1 VQARTETEIASL
13 SPPGGSG
20 APEQSPLET
29 DIVSSGGVNSTVNP
43 PAGGEMPVSDVR
55 AVLRIT
61 AFRRLWVALSFS
73 SLGDWL
79 GLLATT
85 ALAQELNTGYS
96 AKAYAIGA
104 VLGVRLIPSL
114 LFGPLAGAL
123 ADRLNRRVTMVVC
136 DLIRCGLFVSIPF
149 VRSVWWLLIASFL
162 VECGS
167 LLWIPAK
174 EASVPNLV
182 PKGRLEAANQLS
194 LFSTYGSAAPAAGLF
209 TVLSTLSTPLGDAV
223 PFFSH
228 SKTALALFVN
238 AASFLFSALT
248 VSTLRTIG
256 RAQRQATGE
265 EPPGVLRSVR
275 EGFSYVR
282 REPLI
287 RGLVVGILGGF
298 AGAGTTISLGRLYVE
313 LLDGGDAAY
322 GVLFG
327 AVFLGLAAGIAGGP
341 RLLGAYSRRRLFGIA
356 VTIGGC
362 ALALVAISP
371 NLVLSLLLVVFVGG
385 FAGIAWVTGLTLL
398 GREVSDELRGRTFAL
413 VQSLVRL
420 ELLFVLAVA
429 PFLVGLIGK
438 HFLRVGRVT
447 VRADGVTA
455 VMLAGGLIAV
465 AVGLISYRQMDDR
478 PGVAVLP
485 EIWTA
490 LRGGYLRPAVPP
502 HQGRF
507 IALEGGEGAGK
518 STQAERLADWLRELG
533 HEVLVTREPGDT
545 AVGSQLRRLLLDPE
559 IEVTAHTEALL
570 YAADRAEHVAR
581 VVRPALE
588 RGVIVISDRYV
599 DSSVA
604 YQGYGRGLDPET
616 ISRMSRWAT
625 SELLPDLTVLL
636 DLPVDE
642 GLSRA
647 RKRGQASGTDP
658 DRLEAETREFHERI
672 RNGFLR
678 LVAEDSPRYAL
689 VNAGQSLDEVAAAVR
704 RAVEPALPAQP
715 SAASM
720 PPSASESASESASVP
735 DDGVPAEEPKVR
747 A

>member
-1 VQARTETEIASL
+1 
-13 SPPGGSG
+13 
-20 APEQSPLET
+20 
-29 DIVSSGGVNSTVNP
+29 
-43 PAGGEMPVSDVR
+43 MPVSDVR
-55 AVLRIT
+55 AVLRIP
-61 AFRRLWVALSFS
+61 AFRRLWIALSFS

-104 VLGVRLIPSL
+104 VLGVRLVPSL

-136 DLIRCGLFVSIPF
+136 DIIRCALFVSIPF
-149 VRSVWWLLIASFL
+149 VHGVWWLLVASFL
-162 VECGS
+162 IECAS

-182 PKGRLEAANQLS
+182 PKDRLEAANQLS

-209 TVLSTLSTPLGDAV
+209 ALLSTLSTPLGDAV
-223 PFFSH
+223 PFFTH
-228 SKTALALFVN
+228 RTTALALFVN
-238 AASFLFSALT
+238 AASFLVSAAT
-248 VSTLRTIG
+248 VSSLHTIG
-256 RAQRQATGE
+256 RARPAVSPDGTAV
-265 EPPGVLRSVR
+265 GVLQSIGD
-275 EGFSYVR
+275 GFSFVR
-282 REPLI
+282 RDPLV

-341 RLLGAYSRRRLFGIA
+341 RLLGGYSRRRLFGIA
-356 VTIGGC
+356 VTLGGVS
-362 ALALVAISP
+362 LALVAVSP
-371 NLVLSLLLVVFVGG
+371 NLVLSLLIVIFVGAFSG
-385 FAGIAWVTGLTLL
+385 VAWVTGLTLL

-413 VQSLVRL
+413 VQSIVRL
-420 ELLFVLAVA
+420 ELLFVLAAA

-438 HFLRVGRVT
+438 HAFHFSRVT
-447 VRADGVTA
+447 IRADGVT
-455 VMLAGGLIAV
+455 VVLLAGGLIAV

-485 EIWTA
+485 EIWKA
-490 LRGGYLRPAVPP
+490 VRGGYLRPAVPP
-502 HQGRF
+502 YEGRF
-507 IALEGGEGAGK
+507 LALEGGEGAGK
-518 STQAERLADWLRELG
+518 STQAERLAAHLRELG
-533 HEVLVTREPGDT
+533 HEVIVTREPGDT
-545 AVGSQLRRLLLDPE
+545 AVGQHLRRLLLDPTV
-559 IEVTAHTEALL
+559 EVTDETEALL

-588 RGVIVISDRYV
+588 RGAIVITDRYV
-599 DSSVA
+599 DSSIA
-604 YQGYGRGLDPET
+604 YQGYGRGLNPET
-616 ISRMSRWAT
+616 ISRISRWAT

-642 GLSRA
+642 GMARA
-647 RKRGQASGTDP
+647 RARGRASGMETD
-658 DRLEAETREFHERI
+658 RMEAETREFHERI
-672 RNGFLR
+672 RKGFLR

-689 VNAGQSLDEVAAAVR
+689 VNAAQSPDDVAAAVR
-704 RAVEPALPAQP
+704 RAVEPTLPPAATTGTTEPSTPQPIPDP
-715 SAASM
+715 SAA
-720 PPSASESASESASVP
+720 PDSVN
-735 DDGVPAEEPKVR
+735 V
-747 A
+747 

>member
-1 VQARTETEIASL
+1 VRTVPPEGSEGEIASL
-13 SPPGGSG
+13 TPPGAGG
-20 APEQSPLET
+20 AVPPPEGVAAPPPEGVT
-29 DIVSSGGVNSTVNP
+29 AAATKSSVNP
-43 PAGGEMPVSDVR
+43 AGGGEMPVSDVR
-55 AVLRIT
+55 AVLRIP

-136 DLIRCGLFVSIPF
+136 DVIRCGLFVSIPF
-149 VRSVWWLLIASFL
+149 VASVWWLLVASFL
-162 VECGS
+162 IECAS
-167 LLWIPAK
+167 LLWIPSK

-182 PKGRLEAANQLS
+182 PKNRLEAANQLS

-209 TVLSTLSTPLGDAV
+209 TVLSTVSTPLGDVV
-223 PFFSH
+223 PFFADRH
-228 SKTALALFVN
+228 TALALFVN

-248 VSTLRTIG
+248 VSSLRSIG
-256 RAQRQATGE
+256 RAQRQTSGE
-265 EPPGVLRSVR
+265 DQPGVLRSIR
-275 EGFSYVR
+275 EGFAYVR
-282 REPLI
+282 SEPLV
-287 RGLVVGILGGF
+287 RGLLVGILGGF

-313 LLDGGDAAY
+313 LLGGGDAAY

-341 RLLGAYSRRRLFGIA
+341 RLLGGYSRRRLFGIT
-356 VTIGGC
+356 VICGGT
-362 ALALVAISP
+362 ALALVAVSP
-371 NLVLSLLLVVFVGG
+371 NLVLSLLIVVFVGAFSG
-385 FAGIAWVTGLTLL
+385 VAWVTGLTLL
-398 GREVSDELRGRTFAL
+398 GQEVSDELRGRTFSL
-413 VQSLVRL
+413 VQSLARL
-420 ELLFVLAVA
+420 ELLFVLALA

-438 HFLRVGRVT
+438 HSFRIGEVH

-455 VMLAGGLIAV
+455 VMLAGGLIAT
-465 AVGLISYRQMDDR
+465 AVGLVAYRQMDDR

-485 EIWTA
+485 EIWKA

-502 HQGRF
+502 HNGRF

-518 STQAERLADWLRELG
+518 STQADRLADWLREQG
-533 HEVLVTREPGDT
+533 HQVLVTREPGDT
-545 AVGSQLRRLLLDPE
+545 ALGQQLRRLLLDPTVA
-559 IEVTAHTEALL
+559 VTAETEALL
-570 YAADRAEHVAR
+570 YAADRSEHVAL
-581 VVRPALE
+581 VVRPALD
-588 RGVIVISDRYV
+588 RGDIVITDRYV

-604 YQGYGRGLDPET
+604 YQGFGRGLDPET
-616 ISRMSRWAT
+616 ISRISRWAT

-636 DLPVDE
+636 DLPVDD
-642 GLSRA
+642 GMARA
-647 RKRGQASGTDP
+647 RARGRATGLETD
-658 DRLEAETREFHERI
+658 RMEAETREFHERI
-672 RNGFLR
+672 RKGFLQ

-689 VNAGQSLDEVAAAVR
+689 VNAAQEQDQVAADVR
-704 RAVEPALPAQP
+704 AAVERVLPA
-715 SAASM
+715 
-720 PPSASESASESASVP
+720 
-735 DDGVPAEEPKVR
+735 PAEFPPPAGQTTVTEGQEVS